1 MVGQV
6 VSDEL
11 KKLSTQIQPNYLR
24 LKNITT
30 QHNPTHQPRKVSW
43 FLWVGGL
50 NAHSKV
56 DGSILVVNRE
66 HVFFKGYAEVSNIVV
81 ANNTN

>member
-11 KKLSTQIQPNYLR
+11 KKLSTQIQPNLGSKK
-24 LKNITT
+24 L
-30 QHNPTHQPRKVSW
+30 QHNPAHQPRKVSW

-50 NAHSKV
+50 NAYSKV
-56 DGSILVVNRE
+56 DGSILEVNRQ
-66 HVFFKGYAEVSNIVV
+66 HVFSRVMLKFPAF
-81 ANNTN
+81 